1 MTWPTLFFGTLVQA
15 IAVGMLA
22 YAMYTER
29 SATVF
34 GMMALVGFGTGLR
47 FMSAPLHGV
56 GIFRKHRASVIGL
69 LSVAFPLGGTI
80 GLTIMSTVFNNTSR
94 FDSDTNF
101 STIRELP
108 PDLQAEYKRSAK
120 MGIVWAFVAIT
131 PFLLLAWFCTFFLG
145 NVKLG
150 RGYGPDEEGTQ
161 NTIIEDV
168 YLLTLIRGRRSQD
181 TSSAVGDGEAAQG
194 STSRSQAQ
202 PANEALGR
210 PDGAVSA
217 DGHRRIDSSERPLL

>member
-15 IAVGMLA
+15 IAAGMLA
-22 YAMYTER
+22 YAMYTEH
-29 SATVF
+29 SGTVF

-69 LSVAFPLGGTI
+69 LSLAFPLGGTI

-94 FDSDTNF
+94 FDSESDF
-101 STIRELP
+101 STIRDLP
-108 PDLQAEYKRSAK
+108 PDLQAEYKHSAK

-131 PFLLLAWFCTFFLG
+131 PLLLLAWFCTFFLG

-150 RGYGPDEEGTQ
+150 RGYGPDEEGIQ

-168 YLLTLIRGRRSQD
+168 YLLTLIRGRGSEDQGNVVEGGEMVRGSLREPGG
-181 TSSAVGDGEAAQG
+181 VGPKRGDGPV
-194 STSRSQAQ
+194 S
-202 PANEALGR
+202 P
-210 PDGAVSA
+210 VSA
-217 DGHRRIDSSERPLL
+217 DGHRGNSSERRLL